1 MKKFKMNNF
10 LQKATDK
17 KWKVGL
23 LISFVGIV
31 SLTLLFTITRGVS
44 GFLSSY
50 TEEIRSID
58 FESSDWSSNGKG
70 SIHVNK
76 TMEWINSGTAK
87 LKYTIQSN
95 AAIDEEK
102 SPSDY
107 GIDAIFVVD
116 TSTSMQGEKIE
127 KAKEDINSLATEI
140 LKDENNKVALVNFST
155 NASTLSSFTNN
166 KSVFSTSVNNLNA
179 NGLTNYEKGLKQVS
193 TLLDGYTVPD
203 NHDVIVFFLTDGAP
217 TSKNH
222 KAEYTYLKQK
232 YPNMIVN
239 AIQYELGKE
248 IISEAK
254 NISDYQFYANKENL
268 YDTLL
273 ASYKKASSESQK
285 KIYYNYE
292 TFTLTDYLTDEF
304 EVTQDDITTLD
315 GTASYNENTN
325 QIIWNLNDFK
335 TSNSTTMEVTLKVKD
350 GTTINNHK
358 YLGQAEKTEVSYKL
372 PNQVNPMTVN
382 TTKTPVLRLGYD
394 VTYETNIPHDCSNTL
409 IAPTK
414 GTYLAFD
421 TVTKSLENLA
431 CDNYLFKGWEVTDDT
446 GEDIKFITNETFTMP
461 EHDVTIRAIW
471 SSLSIAKTQEGTVAT
486 PKYYLYDKYI
496 ESARDEEGIRF
507 SEAAYSNGTNG
518 HGIYIREGTENDEY
532 PIYYTRGTYGNNVVL
547 FANMCWQIVRTTET
561 GGIKLIYY
569 GNPTPGTDRP
579 TCQNVNLTNNRFTT
593 ESNIE
598 DQIGYMYKTN
608 AENDTDSAIKNA
620 VDDWFKKNLT
630 NEEDSNKKDHRKY
643 LEDAVWCN
651 DRSIIRTEGD
661 TVYYGAYDRIKNKF
675 VNQSPLVKDE
685 EVCPQKSDRFTVNE
699 SEIGNGA
706 LTYPVGL
713 LTADEAALSG
723 LVYDVP
729 GADCTYLGFKYGMWF
744 LTPSYSDGTKSY
756 IFTKWSTYLYAWS
769 NQDEVP
775 FYPSIVLKNDV
786 RFTKG
791 LGTGMDPYEID
802 TSQ

>member
-1 MKKFKMNNF
+1 MMKTFNYKNLITKM
-10 LQKATDK
+10 TDK

-23 LISFVGIV
+23 LIFFVGIV

-76 TMEWINSGTAK
+76 TMEWIDSGTAK
-87 LKYTIQSN
+87 LKYTLQSN
-95 AAIDEEK
+95 AAIDEEN

-107 GIDAIFVVD
+107 GIEAIFVVD
-116 TSTSMQGEKIE
+116 TSTSMQGDKIE
-127 KAKEDINSLATEI
+127 KAKEDINSLASEI

-166 KSVFSTSVNNLNA
+166 KSVFSTSINNLTA

-325 QIIWNLNDFK
+325 QIIWNLDDFK
-335 TSNSTTMEVTLKVKD
+335 TSNSTTMEVTLNVKV

-446 GEDIKFITNETFTMP
+446 GEDINYLTDETFTMP

-471 SSLSIAKTQEGTVAT
+471 SNVSIAKTQEGEIAIKKCKAT
-486 PKYYLYDKYI
+486 KFDLTGEMAYCDDGPSDFVTS
-496 ESARDEEGIRF
+496 ETGINF
-507 SEAAYSNGTNG
+507 AQISSDTNG
-518 HGIYIREGTENDEY
+518 KGLYIKNETENDEY
-532 PIYYTRGTYGNNVVL
+532 PIYFYRGAITNNNVF
-547 FANMCWQIVRTTET
+547 FANHCWKMVRTTEN
-561 GGIKLIYY
+561 GGIKLLYNGTPSNGQCTNTEGKDTKIGNSEYY
-569 GNPTPGTDRP
+569 DSA
-579 TCQNVNLTNNRFTT
+579 QFY
-593 ESNIE
+593 
-598 DQIGYMYKTN
+598 GYMN
-608 AENDTDSAIKNA
+608 GIENSKVKETIDTWYRDNILDFS
-620 VDDWFKKNLT
+620 
-630 NEEDSNKKDHRKY
+630 EY

-651 DRSIIRTEGD
+651 DRSVGNKSGNALS
-661 TVYYGAYDRIKNKF
+661 YGSYTRVITKHNPK
-675 VNQSPLVKDE
+675 LKDE
-685 EVCPQKSDRFTVNE
+685 ETCSQQDDRYTVNDE
-699 SEIGNGA
+699 VKGNGA
-706 LTYPVGL
+706 LTYPVAL
-713 LTADEAALSG
+713 LTAEEANVSG
-723 LVYDVP
+723 LLLGNLPSSYLFSRNYFWLLSPSSSNGKTVLHIDIQNT
-729 GADCTYLGFKYGMWF
+729 GALHSNVVTYAG
-744 LTPSYSDGTKSY
+744 
-756 IFTKWSTYLYAWS
+756 
-769 NQDEVP
+769 NVR
-775 FYPSIVLKNDV
+775 PSIVLK
-786 RFTKG
+786 KG
-791 LGTGMDPYEID
+791 ISYISGDGEPETPYVIE
-802 TSQ
+802 

>member
-1 MKKFKMNNF
+1 MMKTFNYKNLITKM
-10 LQKATDK
+10 TDK

-23 LISFVGIV
+23 LICIVGIV

-76 TMEWINSGTAK
+76 VIEWIDSGTAK
-87 LKYTIQSN
+87 LKYTLQSN
-95 AAIDEEK
+95 AAIDEEN

-107 GIDAIFVVD
+107 GIEAIFVVD
-116 TSTSMQGEKIE
+116 TSTSMQGDKIE
-127 KAKEDINSLATEI
+127 KAKEDINSLASEI

-166 KSVFSTSVNNLNA
+166 KSVFSTSVNNLKA

-193 TLLDGYTVPD
+193 TLLDGYTIPD
-203 NHDVIVFFLTDGAP
+203 DHDVIVFFLTDGAP

-222 KAEYTYLKQK
+222 KAEFTYLKQK

-335 TSNSTTMEVTLKVKD
+335 TSNSTTMEVTLNVKV

-409 IAPTK
+409 IAPSK
-414 GTYLAFD
+414 ETYLAFD

-446 GEDIKFITNETFTMP
+446 GEDIQFIMDDSFIMP

-471 SSLSIAKTQEGTVAT
+471 SNVSIAKTQEGTVAT
-486 PKYYLYDKYI
+486 KKCKATKFDLTG
-496 ESARDEEGIRF
+496 EM
-507 SEAAYSNGTNG
+507 AYCDDGPSDFVTS
-518 HGIYIREGTENDEY
+518 
-532 PIYYTRGTYGNNVVL
+532 
-547 FANMCWQIVRTTET
+547 ET
-561 GGIKLIYY
+561 GINFGQTNSDTQKQELI
-569 GNPTPGTDRP
+569 
-579 TCQNVNLTNNRFTT
+579 
-593 ESNIE
+593 
-598 DQIGYMYKTN
+598 
-608 AENDTDSAIKNA
+608 
-620 VDDWFKKNLT
+620 
-630 NEEDSNKKDHRKY
+630 
-643 LEDAVWCN
+643 
-651 DRSIIRTEGD
+651 
-661 TVYYGAYDRIKNKF
+661 
-675 VNQSPLVKDE
+675 
-685 EVCPQKSDRFTVNE
+685 
-699 SEIGNGA
+699 
-706 LTYPVGL
+706 L
-713 LTADEAALSG
+713 L
-723 LVYDVP
+723 
-729 GADCTYLGFKYGMWF
+729 K
-744 LTPSYSDGTKSY
+744 
-756 IFTKWSTYLYAWS
+756 
-769 NQDEVP
+769 
-775 FYPSIVLKNDV
+775 
-786 RFTKG
+786 
-791 LGTGMDPYEID
+791 
-802 TSQ
+802 